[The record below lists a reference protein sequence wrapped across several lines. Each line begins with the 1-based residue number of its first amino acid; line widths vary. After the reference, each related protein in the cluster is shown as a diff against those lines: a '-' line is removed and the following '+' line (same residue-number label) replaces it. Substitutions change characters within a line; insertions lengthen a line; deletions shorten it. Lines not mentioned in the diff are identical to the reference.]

1 MMAKF
6 GSASA
11 FLRYGLRTT
20 GILFAIVAVALV
32 ILIINQRIGLRNF
45 KAHTPA
51 PGKLVDVNGHPMHI
65 HCTGSGSPTVVI
77 DAGNNCFS
85 LEWTAIQEA
94 LQTTTRVC
102 TFDRAGYGWSAA
114 GPSPRDGETVVA
126 ELHTLLQAAGEPG
139 PYVMVGHSLGGMHA
153 RLYTARYPDEVT
165 GLVLVD
171 TAPAASAGDIT
182 LEREQE
188 IRASVGFYQVM
199 RLLAG
204 SGILRILGPL
214 GGEQSIPERALKLP
228 EVIRDVYLNW
238 LLDPQPY
245 TTAIDEMLQSP
256 QTAQQ
261 AGEQPLGDRPL
272 IVLTAGQRAAPGA
285 TPFDDQQIPADPEVI
300 TAQGRL
306 AALSSRGEQRVS
318 EQSGHDLHLNDPE
331 AVVDAVRDVVAMI
344 RN

>member
-1 MMAKF
+1 MEKS
-6 GSASA
+6 GSASM
-11 FLRYGLRTT
+11 FLKYGLRTI
-20 GILFAIVAVALV
+20 GVLFAIVVVALV

-45 KAHTPA
+45 KAHTPP
-51 PGKLVDVNGHPMHI
+51 PGKLVDVAGHSMHI
-65 HCTGSGSPTVVI
+65 HCTGSGTPTVVI

-114 GPSPRDGETVVA
+114 GPSPRDGATVVA

-139 PYVMVGHSLGGMHA
+139 PYVLVGHSLGGIHA
-153 RLYTARYPDEVT
+153 RLYAARYPNEVA
-165 GLVLVD
+165 GLVLID
-171 TAPAASAGDIT
+171 TAPAADDDVT
-182 LEREQE
+182 PEREQE

-228 EVIRDVYLNW
+228 EATRDVYLNW

-245 TTAIDEMLQSP
+245 TTAIDEMLHSP

-285 TPFDDQQIPADPEVI
+285 TPFDAQQIPADAEVI
-300 TAQGRL
+300 AAQGRL
-306 AALSSRGEQRVS
+306 AALSSHGEQRVI
-318 EQSGHDLHLNDPE
+318 EQSGHDLHLDAPD
-331 AVVDAVRDVVAMI
+331 AVIDAVRDVVVMVQD
-344 RN
+344 